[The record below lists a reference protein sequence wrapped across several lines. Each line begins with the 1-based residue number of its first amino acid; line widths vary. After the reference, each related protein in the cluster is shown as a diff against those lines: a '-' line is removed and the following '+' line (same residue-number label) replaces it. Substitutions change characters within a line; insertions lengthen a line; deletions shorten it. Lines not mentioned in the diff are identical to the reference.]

1 LTGGSRYL
9 DKSPTMKKNLTIPS
23 LGILLI
29 LLLAACVKDTD
40 FEQADNI
47 TLRPTV
53 ELDLIYFDLSAS
65 DFFDSNTS
73 NQILTVSD
81 TTELRFLSDGEIQDG
96 LKRAEFYFKFTNSIQ
111 RSFTADF
118 QFLSEQNDTTY
129 AVQTSVSQGTIANPV
144 ITEFIENVEGN
155 AIADLTMASKVVVSV
170 TIPSSDANLTGSLNL
185 KSKTTYYT
193 EFQ

>member
-1 LTGGSRYL
+1 
-9 DKSPTMKKNLTIPS
+9 MKKNLAIPS

-40 FEQADNI
+40 FEQADEI
-47 TLRPTV
+47 ILSPTV
-53 ELDLIYFDLSAS
+53 ELDLIHFDLSAN
-65 DFFDSNTS
+65 DFFDPNTS
-73 NQILTVSD
+73 NSILTVRD
-81 TTELRFLSDGEIQDG
+81 TTELRFLSDTEIQDG
-96 LKRAEFYFKFTNSIQ
+96 LKRAEFYFIFTNSIQ
-111 RSFTADF
+111 RDFVADF

-129 AVQTSVSQGTIANPV
+129 VAQTSISQGTVANPV
-144 ITEFIENVEGN
+144 ITEFTENVEGD

-170 TIPSSDANLTGSLNL
+170 TIPSSNANLTGSLNL

>member
-1 LTGGSRYL
+1 
-9 DKSPTMKKNLTIPS
+9 MKNNLAIPS

-40 FEQADNI
+40 FEQADDI
-47 TLRPTV
+47 ALSPTV
-53 ELDLIYFDLSAS
+53 ELDLIYFDLSAN
-65 DFFDSNTS
+65 DFFDPITS
-73 NQILTVSD
+73 NAILTISD
-81 TTELRFLSDGEIQDG
+81 TTELRFLNDTVIQEA
-96 LKRAEFYFKFTNSIQ
+96 LKRAEFYFKFTNSIE

-118 QFLSEQNDTTY
+118 QFLGDNNDTTY
-129 AVQTSVSQGTIANPV
+129 VAQTSVSQGTLANPV
-144 ITEFIENVEGN
+144 TTEFIENVEGD

-170 TIPSSDANLTGSLNL
+170 TIPSSNANLTGTLNL